1 MNATNGESLREYEGL
16 MYKLGYP
23 HAAWIVR
30 SRYFGLLKECTLHFS
45 KVEPTRQA
53 VAEAFDGSVLRVSP
67 AGSLAT
73 G

>member
-1 MNATNGESLREYEGL
+1 MNAASAEWLRDYEGL

-30 SRYFGLLKECTLHFS
+30 RRYFGLLKECTLHFS
-45 KVEPTRQA
+45 KVEPTRKA
-53 VAEAFDGSVLRVSP
+53 VAEAFNGSVLRVSP
-67 AGSLAT
+67 AGNLAT